1 VVIVIKIT
9 YCPIHQGA
17 NNTWWRRDAEK
28 KGGNM
33 YQSRF
38 KKVAMMK
45 EFKGV
50 QKLLKKLGRDID
62 EFDSIVVKRIDE
74 NFLNSFPS
82 CYSWDGSAGATE
94 EWTKLYAVMD
104 YAGDCGIKE
113 IAIDC
118 KGISGSNYA
127 YSPRHE
133 YDGETYLESLARVEN
148 IDDYSYFIRYFRR
161 YSDWSGQE
169 SEDTREL
176 TILKLPKK
184 KTITEIMKEAVKR
197 AEEEVKTEI
206 DF

>member
-1 VVIVIKIT
+1 
-9 YCPIHQGA
+9 
-17 NNTWWRRDAEK
+17 
-28 KGGNM
+28 M

-50 QKLLKKLGRDID
+50 QKLLEKLNRSVD
-62 EFDSIVVKRIDE
+62 EFDAIRVKRLDE

-104 YAGDCGIKE
+104 YAGGCGIKE
-113 IAIDC
+113 IKISC

-133 YDGETYLESLARVEN
+133 YEGETYLESLARVEN

-169 SEDTREL
+169 SEDIREI
-176 TILKLPKK
+176 TILKPPKRK
-184 KTITEIMKEAVKR
+184 KISEIIKEAEKK
-197 AEEEVKTEI
+197 AMEEVRQETN
-206 DF
+206 F

>member
-1 VVIVIKIT
+1 LPH
-9 YCPIHQGA
+9 YQGA
-17 NNTWWRRDAEK
+17 NNTWWRRDAVKEVD
-28 KGGNM
+28 M
-33 YQSRF
+33 YQNRF
-38 KKVAMMK
+38 KKLAMAK
-45 EFKGV
+45 EFRGIT
-50 QKLLKKLGRDID
+50 KLLEKLGRDID
-62 EFDSIVVKRIDE
+62 EIDAIIVKRLDE
-74 NFLNSFPS
+74 NFLDSFPS
-82 CYSWDGSAGATE
+82 CYSWDGSAGESYENTRLFGVA
-94 EWTKLYAVMD
+94 D
-104 YAGDCGIKE
+104 YKGYDVECGIKE

-133 YDGETYLESLARVEN
+133 YEGETYLESLARVEN

-161 YSDWSGQE
+161 YSDWDGQE

-184 KTITEIMKEAVKR
+184 KTITEIMKEAEKR